1 MQRVVSKV
9 ALEKILKTYEAAEDY
24 FEKTNIILGIISIYT
39 ALLRIDFGLLRKGE
53 LRLLPYNFNLRNVTV
68 TKFAYS
74 GGTNE

>member
-1 MQRVVSKV
+1 M
-9 ALEKILKTYEAAEDY
+9 
-24 FEKTNIILGIISIYT
+24 ISIYT

-53 LRLLPYNFNLRNVTV
+53 LRVLPYNFNLRNVTV